1 MSETSN
7 IQPEAASPVA
17 LGRWGISTKK
27 WTTWGVSLVVL
38 GLLLAYDTWEG
49 IGNFIGVATQGA
61 SIGLALS
68 PFGVFVI
75 YASVLAPSLI
85 FVLAIIVT
93 LSTKLRS
100 FWIYLVMALL
110 ISAVTS
116 ADLVLG
122 SSAYLIFSAG

>member
-1 MSETSN
+1 MVDASTHAT
-7 IQPEAASPVA
+7 PEHV
-17 LGRWGISTKK
+17 GRFGIAQKRWTAWGIS
-27 WTTWGVSLVVL
+27 LAVL

-85 FVLAIIVT
+85 FVLAIVVT
-93 LSTKLRS
+93 LLTKLRS
-100 FWIYLVMALL
+100 FWIYFVLALM
-110 ISAVTS
+110 ISAVVS
-116 ADLVLG
+116 ADLALG
-122 SSAYLIFSAG
+122 TSAYLIFSAS